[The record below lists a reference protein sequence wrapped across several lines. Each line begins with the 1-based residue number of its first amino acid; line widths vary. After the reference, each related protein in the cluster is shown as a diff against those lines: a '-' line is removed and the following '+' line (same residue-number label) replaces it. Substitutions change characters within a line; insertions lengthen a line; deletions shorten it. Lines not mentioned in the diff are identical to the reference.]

1 MKDEIL
7 REKLNNLSSQ
17 QLEWINE
24 YCVNDMS
31 KLKKISY
38 NAFFRYG
45 IPAHEHDELYDDAMN
60 VLMESVINFDSSQG
74 ASFKTYLINNI
85 KKSVIDWYR
94 DNYQRCKRK
103 NLLTDKNGKIVK
115 VDKNGNVTDDDKG
128 KPVIIPDTSF
138 DAPTEEDNDLVE
150 KIASDFNVEDK
161 SEFDFS
167 ADEKVDNFIDSLPRI
182 QKNILLMRMEN
193 VPADNIKQKLNISDR
208 EYSSAMKSIKIN
220 KGLSVFS
227 KNKNDGNYDVE
238 VNNMEDR
245 IIEISESENYRTD
258 KYSMYSLLQDKKNG
272 DVNCNYILQRE
283 PFQWTTEE
291 ANRYFCRILSNLPI
305 PEIILC
311 EQKKK
316 GLTISHLIDGLQRL
330 SYAEAF
336 KENRIKIGSAGAE
349 RHLIQY
355 RDYVLDD
362 NGNRVLDEDGLPEYE
377 MKIFDVI
384 GKYYKDLPDELKK
397 RFNNFNINVT
407 KFFDC
412 TDEQIADHIRDYNNH
427 ASMNKEQGGFLNVS
441 AQTAGYIK
449 NISQKNTFFK
459 NCGKFTDNN
468 VIKGKLERVVAESIM
483 LMFFRDSWKAKLD
496 TIYKYVDENATEQ
509 QFLKLNSHFNRLEL
523 ALGDDNK
530 DLKSLLTP
538 TTMPMW
544 IAVFDKFTTY
554 NIEDSRFIDFLR
566 AYNTELKDKEV
577 DGVSMADFKDQQTK
591 KKATITGK
599 IDLLIKLMNEFLH
612 IGTRE
617 VNNTELE
624 NNNTKE
630 SAEENTE
637 ESVLSFV
644 QENANPN
651 VTDEDINLYTDM
663 VEDCVKIDDPVYKE
677 CGMALVAL
685 MAYAC
690 QNDKDQ
696 DFEKWIENYRNKSE
710 FSSSQKVNYTYMK
723 RSFDNF
729 IANA

>member
-45 IPAHEHDELYDDAMN
+45 IPGHEHDELYDDAMN
-60 VLMESVINFDSSQG
+60 VLMESVVKFDQLKNANFN
-74 ASFKTYLINNI
+74 TYLTNNI
-85 KKSVIDWYR
+85 KNSTIDWYR

-103 NLLTDKNGKIVK
+103 NLLRDKDGKIVR
-115 VDKNGNVTDDDKG
+115 VDKDGNVTDDEKG
-128 KPVIIPDTSF
+128 KAVVIPDASF
-138 DAPTEEDNDLVE
+138 NAPDEDGNDLTE
-150 KIASDFNVEDK
+150 LIASNFNVEDK
-161 SEFDFS
+161 SGFDFTI
-167 ADEKVDNFIDSLPRI
+167 DEKVEEFLDSLSKV
-182 QKNILLMRMEN
+182 QKNILLLRMKN
-193 VPADNIKQKLNISDR
+193 VPADKIKQKLSISSG
-208 EYSSAMKSIKIN
+208 EYNNAMKSIRMN
-220 KGLSVFS
+220 KGLSAFS
-227 KNKNDGNYDVE
+227 KNKDDGNYNVE
-238 VNNMEDR
+238 VKDMEDR

-258 KYSMYSLLQDKKNG
+258 KFSMYSLLQDKKTG
-272 DVNCNYILQRE
+272 DINCNYILQRE
-283 PFQWTTEE
+283 PFQWVPEK

-305 PEIILC
+305 PEIVIC

-316 GLTISHLIDGLQRL
+316 GLTVAYLIDGLQRL

-336 KENRIKIGSAGAE
+336 KEGRIKIGAVGAE

-355 RDYVLDD
+355 RDYILDE
-362 NGNRVLDEDGLPEYE
+362 NGKRILDEDGLPKYE
-377 MKIFDVI
+377 MKVIDVI
-384 GKYYKDLPDELKK
+384 GKKYDDLPDELKK
-397 RFNNFNINVT
+397 RFNNFNFNVT

-412 TDEQIADHIRDYNNH
+412 SDQQIADHIRDYNNC
-427 ASMNKEQGGFLNVS
+427 ADMNKEQGGITKIS
-441 AQTAGYIK
+441 AKTAYHIK
-449 NISQKNTFFK
+449 QISQNNSFFK
-459 NCGKFTDNN
+459 NCGKFTKANE
-468 VIKGKLERVVAESIM
+468 IKGKLERVVAETMM
-483 LMFFRDSWKAKLD
+483 LLFFRSSWKSNLD
-496 TIYKYVDENATEQ
+496 SIYKFVSENSTEQ
-509 QFLKLNSHFNRLEL
+509 QFMKLNSQFNRLEL
-523 ALGDDNK
+523 ALGDVNK
-530 DLKSLLTP
+530 DLSKALFTP
-538 TTMPMW
+538 TTTPMW
-544 IAVFDKFTTY
+544 MSVFDKFTTY
-554 NIEDSRFIDFLR
+554 NIPDSRFVDFLN
-566 AYNTELKDKEV
+566 AYNTGLKNKEV

-599 IDLLIKLMNEFLH
+599 IDLLVKLMNEFLH
-612 IGTRE
+612 IDT
-617 VNNTELE
+617 TETDSAETE
-624 NNNTKE
+624 NNNT
-630 SAEENTE
+630 EETL
-637 ESVLSFV
+637 LSFV

-651 VTDEDINLYTDM
+651 VTDDDVSLYTDM